1 MTFFSHRRWLANS
14 LINFPCYEPCAI
26 ESSLFSEILW
36 VLLAFM
42 IINNIISV
50 SCFLF
55 HIQFYFSSLF
65 MLINWSNL
73 HFYFLFLL
81 GHKRH
86 LYFLNLY
93 KLIIQW
99 FFLIIIFWDFQLFI
113 WNYFFKLILNFILY
127 FIFIYI
133 IIWKHFEIFF
143 IMTFCLKNFVQSVC
157 LYIVIFFILSIFKWR
172 PHFFFELDVACVQIL
187 FSLNWIWL
195 LVL

>member
-1 MTFFSHRRWLANS
+1 MTFSSHRRWLANS
-14 LINFPCYEPCAI
+14 LIKFPSNEPCAI
-26 ESSLFSEILW
+26 KSCLFSEILW

-42 IINNIISV
+42 MINSIISV

-65 MLINWSNL
+65 MLVNWSNL

-81 GHKRH
+81 RHKRH

-93 KLIIQW
+93 ELIIQW
-99 FFLIIIFWDFQLFI
+99 FLVIIILWDFQLFI
-113 WNYFFKLILNFILY
+113 WNYFFKLILNFILC

-143 IMTFCLKNFVQSVC
+143 IMTFRLKNFVQSVC

-172 PHFFFELDVACVQIL
+172 THFFFELDVVCVQIL
-187 FSLNWIWL
+187 FILNWIWL